1 MVFSFVLVFCT
12 LLQCI
17 CHKRKHQII
26 PWVILNHDNYQRNT
40 ESQYLDNLINSLSNM
55 GQSGFWGLFQLFQ
68 RTQLSILKASI
79 TLRRFTYFTKHKD
92 DRQLS
97 RRKKYSVFLR
107 ISKSRIVVLNAFSIH
122 LNIKA
127 LPE

>member
-92 DRQLS
+92 DRELS